1 MVWQRRSN
9 GLATWI
15 ERFGKADD
23 EWHSQIQVIRRV
35 IRRLTSGH
43 LSAAADSKTSPRN
56 PVVRNVYCALFG
68 ECCQPRLDIKL

>member
-9 GLATWI
+9 GLATWN
-15 ERFGKADD
+15 ERFGEADD

-56 PVVRNVYCALFG
+56 PVMCIVLHLENIASLG
-68 ECCQPRLDIKL
+68 WI